1 VKEEEDILERLET
14 SAKELDSIGEGE
26 LSEEDLCAAV
36 NQQEQLKISAE
47 EVGISFYCITTIILS
62 ILKHFPY
69 KNLLF
74 TRLPSLLQ

>member
-1 VKEEEDILERLET
+1 MKEEEDILERLET

-47 EVGISFYCITTIILS
+47 EVGISFYCT
-62 ILKHFPY
+62 KHHSFRF
-69 KNLLF
+69 KV
-74 TRLPSLLQ
+74 LPL

>member
-1 VKEEEDILERLET
+1 MKEEEDILERLET

-47 EVGISFYCITTIILS
+47 EVGTSFYCITTS
-62 ILKHFPY
+62 FFP
-69 KNLLF
+69 F
-74 TRLPSLLQ
+74 